1 MAKKGAKR
9 DGSKSVAIQNYLDA
23 NPGTGA
29 QAVKDA
35 LAKQGVDVSVG
46 LVNKVKYSKTSGKG
60 GKKKSSGRRGRPK
73 VTGGPSTSDQ
83 IRAYMDANPSAT
95 RPEIRDAL
103 NAQGVGVSTSLVNA
117 VYVKYLA
124 KQGKKVKSARG
135 GRRAGKRSAGRP
147 AAARS
152 AAPRAQA
159 TASGDL
165 SAAELINAKGLVDQ
179 LGGIEKVR
187 QALSLLEQ
195 LQ

>member
-35 LAKQGVDVSVG
+35 LAKDGVTVSLG
-46 LVNKVKYSKTSGKG
+46 LVNKVKYSKSAGKG
-60 GKKKSSGRRGRPK
+60 VKKKATARRGRPK
-73 VTGGPSTSDQ
+73 VTDGSSTSDQ
-83 IRAYMDANPSAT
+83 IRAYMDAHPNAT

-135 GRRAGKRSAGRP
+135 GRRAGRP
-147 AAARS
+147 AAAPKAAS
-152 AAPRAQA
+152 TAAPRAA
-159 TASGDL
+159 AASGNL
-165 SAAELINAKGLVDQ
+165 SAAELLNAKGLVDQ